1 MFFKI
6 IVQKKAGIF
15 TAETIKAKSLTQE
28 VPGEKSWGR
37 GMVSKAK
44 SFDGSPDANVI
55 SRAIETM
62 NTML

>member
-1 MFFKI
+1 MSFKI
-6 IVQKKAGIF
+6 MLQKKAGISI
-15 TAETIKAKSLTQE
+15 AESRKQKAWRRKFHAIN
-28 VPGEKSWGR
+28 R
-37 GMVSKAK
+37 GDVSKAK

>member
-1 MFFKI
+1 ML
-6 IVQKKAGIF
+6 QKKAGISI
-15 TAETIKAKSLTQE
+15 AESRKQKAWRRKFQAIN
-28 VPGEKSWGR
+28 R
-37 GMVSKAK
+37 GGDVSKAK